1 MNSVQKG
8 KYRHYKGGLHEVIDI
23 ARNSETLEGMVIY
36 KALYG
41 DFGIWVRPLKMFIED
56 VDINGRIQ
64 KRFEFIDNEIS
75 ITTLL

>member
-1 MNSVQKG
+1 MNSIQKG
-8 KYRHYKGGLHEVIDI
+8 KYRHYKSGLYQVIDI

-41 DFGIWVRPLKMFIED
+41 DFGIWVRPLKMFVED
-56 VDINGRIQ
+56 VDVNGRIQ

-75 ITTLL
+75 TTALL